1 MPVGGMKVAAIQL
14 CSGVDIAQNLAQA
27 GALIR
32 AAAADGAKFIA
43 TPEMTHI
50 LQRSPKRLFAAI
62 ATEAEDKG
70 CAYFSALAKELEI
83 YLLIG
88 SLAILVPEAQAA
100 KGEDGRNTQDGK
112 KRAVNRSFL
121 YGPDGVK
128 ITHYDKIHLFD
139 VQVSRAETWKESAVY
154 DRGNTAVITSIGADI
169 ESAKLGL
176 SICYDLRFAGL
187 YRAYAQ
193 AGAQILAV
201 PAAFTKPT
209 GAAHWQTLLRARA
222 IETGSFVIAPAQG
235 GSHEDGRTTFGHSL
249 IIGPWGQVI
258 AEIDGDE
265 PGFITAD
272 IDLDE
277 VSQARA
283 KIPAWQHDPDY
294 DISS

>member
-1 MPVGGMKVAAIQL
+1 MSVGGMRVAAIQL

-62 ATEAEDKG
+62 ATEPEDKG
-70 CAYFSALAKELEI
+70 CAYFSALAKELGI

-88 SLAILVPEAQAA
+88 SLAILVEEVQ
-100 KGEDGRNTQDGK
+100 GDDSQDGK

-121 YGPDGVK
+121 YGPDGAK
-128 ITHYDKIHLFD
+128 IAHYDKIHLFD

-154 DRGNTAVITSIGADI
+154 DRGNTAVIANIGADV
-169 ESAKLGL
+169 EGAKLGL
-176 SICYDLRFAGL
+176 SICYDLRFAEL

-193 AGAQILAV
+193 MGAQILAV

-209 GAAHWQTLLRARA
+209 GEAHWQTLLRARA

-235 GSHEDGRTTFGHSL
+235 GAHEDGRTTFGHSL
-249 IIGPWGQVI
+249 IIGPWGQII
-258 AEIDGDE
+258 AEINGDE
-265 PGFITAD
+265 PGFIAAD
-272 IDLDE
+272 INLDE

-283 KIPAWQHDPDY
+283 KIPAWQHNLDY
-294 DISS
+294 DISF